1 MKKNTKK
8 TCPPS
13 RSNVLQLAS
22 SQAGEK
28 EDMPI
33 RPMFVASLGNIAPYE
48 NTLHSAGHVLIRS
61 LRSLLSTQQGQ
72 QPGFTRSV
80 PLANG
85 FVSVG
90 PKFTLW
96 KSPTYMNL
104 SGPPLA
110 RAWGSFLA
118 TLPSDLDRRLAR
130 LVVLHDELESP
141 LGRVKVKTGGSVRG
155 HKGLR
160 SVVDQLGAK
169 EFVRVGVG
177 IGRPDSRKPEDV
189 SRFVLRKISQE
200 EMKAVSE
207 AAGEVLVILNTIRE
221 VDGGLPYTSPY

>member
-1 MKKNTKK
+1 
-8 TCPPS
+8 
-13 RSNVLQLAS
+13 
-22 SQAGEK
+22 
-28 EDMPI
+28 
-33 RPMFVASLGNIAPYE
+33 
-48 NTLHSAGHVLIRS
+48 
-61 LRSLLSTQQGQ
+61 
-72 QPGFTRSV
+72 
-80 PLANG
+80 
-85 FVSVG
+85 
-90 PKFTLW
+90 
-96 KSPTYMNL
+96 MNL
-104 SGPPLA
+104 SGPPLE
-110 RAWGSFLA
+110 RAWASFLA

-200 EMKAVSE
+200 EMEAVSE
-207 AAGEVLVILNTIRE
+207 AAGEVLVILDTIRE
-221 VDGGLPYTSPY
+221 IDGGLPYTSPY